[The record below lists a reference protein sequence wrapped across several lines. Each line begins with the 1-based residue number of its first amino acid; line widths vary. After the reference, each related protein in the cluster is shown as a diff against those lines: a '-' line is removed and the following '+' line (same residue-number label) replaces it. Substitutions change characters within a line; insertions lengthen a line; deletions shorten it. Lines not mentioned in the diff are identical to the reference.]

1 MQRQILHM
9 DMDTFFVS
17 VERLFDPSLCGV
29 PVVVGSD
36 NPMGRGVVASASYE
50 ARRFGIRSAMPLREA
65 YYLCPRARF
74 VNCTPGAYSEASH
87 AIRALC
93 EEVAPVVEMAS
104 VDEAYLDL
112 TGTDR
117 LYGPAGCVADRLQQ
131 RIATELR
138 LPVSFG
144 WGENKL
150 LAKVASAYSK
160 PHGLFRVF
168 PGQGRAFL
176 APLELRRLPGIG
188 PKSAALLGRY
198 GLKQIGDL
206 DRIGERWLGET
217 LGEAGRALYRRARGE
232 DSSPV
237 VPWRAAQSV
246 SREHTYDTDTSRRSE
261 HLATLSFLSER
272 VAAGLRHEGKQARR
286 LTLKL
291 RYSDFQTLTR
301 ATTLV
306 ASTADDREIFRT
318 AAAALDVLCQR
329 SVPVR
334 LLGVCAGELESGGGW
349 EQLDLFAA
357 PRDEQAGQM
366 AQALDRIRER
376 YGFGSILRA
385 RSWESKYTPSPPLS
399 GTVKRCFPGR
409 KKTGNL

>member
-9 DMDTFFVS
+9 DMDTFFIS
-17 VERLFDPSLCGV
+17 VERLRDPSLCGA

-36 NPMGRGVVASASYE
+36 NPMARGVVASASYE

-65 YYLCPRARF
+65 YYLCPQARF
-74 VNCTPGAYSEASH
+74 VNCTPGAYSEASR
-87 AIRALC
+87 AIRSLC

-117 LYGPAGCVADRLQQ
+117 LYGLAGCVADRLQQ

-160 PHGLFRVF
+160 PRGLFRVF

-198 GLKQIGDL
+198 GLKRIGDL

-217 LGEAGRALYRRARGE
+217 LGEGGRSLYHHARGE

-246 SREHTYDTDTSRRSE
+246 SREHTYDSDTPCRSE

-272 VAAGLRHEGKQARR
+272 VAAGLRREQKQARR
-286 LTLKL
+286 VTLKL

-301 ATTLV
+301 ATTLP
-306 ASTADDREIFRT
+306 ASTADDRVIYRT
-318 AAAALDVLCQR
+318 AVAALDALCQR
-329 SVPVR
+329 PVPVR
-334 LLGVCAGELESGGGW
+334 LLGVCASELESGDGW

-357 PRDEQAGQM
+357 PRDERFEQVAHVIG
-366 AQALDRIRER
+366 RIRDR
-376 YGFGSILRA
+376 YGFSAILRA
-385 RSWESKYTPSPPLS
+385 RSWEAKSPP
-399 GTVKRCFPGR
+399 GPGR
-409 KKTGNL
+409 PAK